1 MTTLKEFTSVVMET
15 AAPRGGYGSSYS
27 GEARLLVRGLARE
40 SGWLALT
47 GPREGQA
54 GVTAAPGSLGGLT
67 PLERVTGHSQL
78 DSLHSISALIILR
91 CLELLLEQVRRL
103 FVEFAAFLKGD
114 DAK

>member
-1 MTTLKEFTSVVMET
+1 MET
-15 AAPRGGYGSSYS
+15 AAPRGGYGSLYS
-27 GEARLLVRGLARE
+27 SEARLFVRGLARE

-67 PLERVTGHSQL
+67 PPERVTGDSQL
-78 DSLHSISALIILR
+78 DSLHSISALIHPPLPR
-91 CLELLLEQVRRL
+91 AAAGAGEAA